1 MNKRKFRLEVLLW
14 SIAFPGFGQFLN
26 KKYFKAITFIV
37 LEVMI
42 NLGGKVNTIIMESF
56 LLHTKKAI
64 EEANYL
70 WLMFYPC
77 IYLFAIWDAYKD
89 AGAYE
94 LPFMYIP
101 FVMSAYTGT
110 LGVIYSSKLQ
120 LLGFYLGPVFLPLIF
135 MVLGFFIGVYIRKMI
150 YRYDVK

>member
-77 IYLFAIWDAYKD
+77 IYLFAIWDAYND
-89 AGAYE
+89 AGYHE
-94 LPFMYIP
+94 LHFMYIP
-101 FVMSAYTGT
+101 FVMSAYIG
-110 LGVIYSSKLQ
+110 S
-120 LLGFYLGPVFLPLIF
+120 LGFFYFSMLLLLVFYLRHLLFIF
-135 MVLGFFIGVYIRKMI
+135 IIYVLGFIIGVYIQ
-150 YRYDVK
+150 Y

>member
-26 KKYFKAITFIV
+26 KKYFKAIIFIV

-56 LLHTKKAI
+56 LLHAKKAI

-77 IYLFAIWDAYKD
+77 IYLFAIWYAYKYS
-89 AGAYE
+89 GAHD
-94 LPFMYIP
+94 LPFMYIF
-101 FVMSAYTGT
+101 FVMSSYTGT
-110 LGVIYSSKLQ
+110 LGS
-120 LLGFYLGPVFLPLIF
+120 
-135 MVLGFFIGVYIRKMI
+135 VYCSHL
-150 YRYDVK
+150 

>member
-1 MNKRKFRLEVLLW
+1 MNKRKYRLEVLVW
-14 SIAFPGFGQFLN
+14 SIAFAGFEQFIN
-26 KKYFKAITFIV
+26 KKYFKDITLID

-42 NLGGKVNTIIMESF
+42 NLGGKLNTIIMKSILF
-56 LLHTKKAI
+56 HTKKAI

-89 AGAYE
+89 AGAHE

-101 FVMSAYTGT
+101 FVMSA
-110 LGVIYSSKLQ
+110 
-120 LLGFYLGPVFLPLIF
+120 
-135 MVLGFFIGVYIRKMI
+135 
-150 YRYDVK
+150 

>member
-1 MNKRKFRLEVLLW
+1 
-14 SIAFPGFGQFLN
+14 GFGQFLN

-77 IYLFAIWDAYKD
+77 IYLFAFCDAYKD
-89 AGAYE
+89 ACAHE
-94 LPFMYIP
+94 LLFMYIHL
-101 FVMSAYTGT
+101 FFQVAIIRILSRACFLAFDFHGT
-110 LGVIYSSKLQ
+110 RFSYRSIYSKNDI
-120 LLGFYLGPVFLPLIF
+120 PVRRKMMSNPLICKRY
-135 MVLGFFIGVYIRKMI
+135 LTLQIRG
-150 YRYDVK
+150 

>member
-37 LEVMI
+37 LEVII

-56 LLHTKKAI
+56 LLNTKKSI

-70 WLMFYPC
+70 LIFLYLLIYFYV
-77 IYLFAIWDAYKD
+77 ILYVFIVAVVNEFLF
-89 AGAYE
+89 
-94 LPFMYIP
+94 LYIP
-101 FVMSAYTGT
+101 YDMS
-110 LGVIYSSKLQ
+110 L
-120 LLGFYLGPVFLPLIF
+120 
-135 MVLGFFIGVYIRKMI
+135 
-150 YRYDVK
+150 

>member
-1 MNKRKFRLEVLLW
+1 W
-14 SIAFPGFGQFLN
+14 D
-26 KKYFKAITFIV
+26 AI
-37 LEVMI
+37 M
-42 NLGGKVNTIIMESF
+42 MESF
-56 LLHTKKAI
+56 LLHTRKAI
-64 EEANYL
+64 EAANYL

-89 AGAYE
+89 AGAHE

-110 LGVIYSSKLQ
+110 LGVIYSSKFQ

-135 MVLGFFIGVYIRKMI
+135 MLLGFFIGVFIGKII
-150 YRYDVK
+150 YRYDVN